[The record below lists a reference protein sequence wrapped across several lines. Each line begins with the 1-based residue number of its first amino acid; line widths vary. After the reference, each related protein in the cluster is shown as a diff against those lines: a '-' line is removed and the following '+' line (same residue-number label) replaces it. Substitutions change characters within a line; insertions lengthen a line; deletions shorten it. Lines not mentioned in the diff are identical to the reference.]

1 MFGFIAFGFKL
12 LMAAIAGGALSYMPG
27 EETRNHKMVESS
39 LICIFGAA
47 ILGLTSQLHFGE
59 FNIVTGIGILAVI
72 LVIISISKKLDFV
85 NRMIWLFSGVSG
97 MIIGAGFVLQ
107 ALMLVG
113 LVYIILRNS
122 EKLLNYFDQ
131 DTDQANDNSIENVS
145 NKLY

>member
-12 LMAAIAGGALSYMPG
+12 LFAAIAGGTLSYIPG
-27 EETRNHKMVESS
+27 EETQNHKIVETS

-72 LVIISISKKLDFV
+72 MGIISISKNLDFI
-85 NRMIWLFSGVSG
+85 NRMVWLFSGVSG
-97 MIIGAGFVLQ
+97 MIIGAGYIVQ
-107 ALMLVG
+107 AILLVA

-122 EKLLNYFDQ
+122 EQLLNYFDQ
-131 DTDQANDNSIENVS
+131 ETEGPDDGSIENIS
-145 NKLY
+145 N

>member
-12 LMAAIAGGALSYMPG
+12 LFAAIAGGTLSYIPG
-27 EETRNHKMVESS
+27 EETQNHKIVETS

-72 LVIISISKKLDFV
+72 MGIISISKNLDFI
-85 NRMIWLFSGVSG
+85 NRMVRLFSGVSG
-97 MIIGAGFVLQ
+97 MIIGAGYIAQ
-107 ALMLVG
+107 AILLVS

-122 EKLLNYFDQ
+122 EQLLYYFKQ
-131 DTDQANDNSIENVS
+131 ETDGPDDSPIENVS
-145 NKLY
+145 N